1 MLCPSCRA
9 ENPAGATLCRLCGRA
24 LEELVAG
31 TLFASRY
38 EILAPL
44 GRGGMGAVFKAL
56 DRELDEVVALKV
68 LRADVAGT
76 PEMER
81 RFRSEIKLARRVSH
95 RNVCRLHDYGEAQ
108 GLRYVCMAY
117 VEGHDLKRLLEA
129 RGALPQGQAFDVCSQ
144 VADGLQAI
152 HDEGIVHRDL
162 KSANIMLDA
171 RGVARLMDFGIAKA
185 VEGGATHGATATGVI
200 VGTPEYM
207 SPEQALGRKVDTRSD
222 LYALGIVIFEAFT
235 GRVPFRGDTP
245 IATILQ
251 HVQQAPPLDGPA
263 AAGLPPA
270 VVGLLRRA
278 LAKEP
283 AERPAS
289 AREMAEALR
298 AAWGERGA
306 QAAVTPVSTPTL
318 PAGAVSPGGGRA
330 TVAPPPTVAR
340 PASRPSLWLA
350 AAGGLAVLAGLPA
363 GLWWLGGRQPES
375 PPAPGGSLEATS
387 VAAPSTVPSAAAE
400 TRPVLAPVPTPTPT
414 PTAAPQRAG
423 PPATLAARSSPPPA
437 LPAPAAAPL
446 AAPAEEQGWLVIVA
460 VPWADVSVDGAPL
473 DGAWHEQGGELCW
486 RGLSHLNTS
495 EVGGVLEKA
504 VLRMARYLRRR
515 GLLGSDEDDRD
526 QAGDPESALAASAV
540 SGQTPPAG
548 PQWLRGLAPLEGQTL
563 AYDKPLCASLDE
575 FTLDAAT
582 RAGALDLAGREALL
596 RYVLRPPIAQERLE
610 QRPDGLVRITL
621 KKAYSDGT
629 VAVEQDPLSL
639 LCRLAACVPPPR
651 FHTVRYA
658 GLLAGASPWR
668 SRLAPTPPGQEPAGA
683 KPELERTGP
692 SGGYRPWAEHP
703 RPIRRHPRGRERL
716 LHPEARPALREELD
730 PRHPARDHGPRRRL
744 HCVGQEG
751 LPDQHRRPAGLQGQ
765 RCLGPRGRGE
775 TAALRGWRARR
786 RAAGRRPGRHGARRL

>member
-44 GRGGMGAVFKAL
+44 GRGGMGAVFKAV

-185 VEGGATHGATATGVI
+185 VEGGPTHGATATGMI

-222 LYALGIVIFEAFT
+222 LYALGVVIFEAFT

-270 VVGLLRRA
+270 VVDLLRRA

-318 PAGAVSPGGGRA
+318 PAGAVSRGGGKA
-330 TVAPPPTVAR
+330 TVAPPPTMAGR
-340 PASRPSLWLA
+340 AARPSLRLA
-350 AAGGLAVLAGLPA
+350 AAGGLAVLAGLAA

-375 PPAPGGSLEATS
+375 PPVPGGSLKATS
-387 VAAPSTVPSAAAE
+387 VAVSPLAPPVAAPSTAPSVAAE
-400 TRPVLAPVPTPTPT
+400 TRPVPTPVPTPT
-414 PTAAPQRAG
+414 PTAAPQRPG
-423 PPATLAARSSPPPA
+423 PPVTLAARSSSPPA
-437 LPAPAAAPL
+437 LPTPTAAPP
-446 AAPAEEQGWLVIVA
+446 ATRAEEQGWLVIVA
-460 VPWADVSVDGAPL
+460 VPWADVSVDGAPVK
-473 DGAWHEQGGELCW
+473 
-486 RGLSHLNTS
+486 T
-495 EVGGVLEKA
+495 VP
-504 VLRMARYLRRR
+504 LRR
-515 GLLGSDEDDRD
+515 L
-526 QAGDPESALAASAV
+526 ALA
-540 SGQTPPAG
+540 PG
-548 PQWLRGLAPLEGQTL
+548 PHVVRFVHPDYQPLQRTV
-563 AYDKPLCASLDE
+563 
-575 FTLDAAT
+575 TV
-582 RAGALDLAGREALL
+582 RAGQALNLTVDLPEEA
-596 RYVLRPPIAQERLE
+596 
-610 QRPDGLVRITL
+610 VR
-621 KKAYSDGT
+621 KGK
-629 VAVEQDPLSL
+629 
-639 LCRLAACVPPPR
+639 
-651 FHTVRYA
+651 
-658 GLLAGASPWR
+658 
-668 SRLAPTPPGQEPAGA
+668 
-683 KPELERTGP
+683 
-692 SGGYRPWAEHP
+692 
-703 RPIRRHPRGRERL
+703 
-716 LHPEARPALREELD
+716 
-730 PRHPARDHGPRRRL
+730 
-744 HCVGQEG
+744 
-751 LPDQHRRPAGLQGQ
+751 
-765 RCLGPRGRGE
+765 
-775 TAALRGWRARR
+775 
-786 RAAGRRPGRHGARRL
+786 